1 MNISKELVNKVLG
14 SDFKSDE
21 LDNYYVIMIGD
32 KLFAPPGSRMF
43 HQFADSA
50 WKHFYNEYNWRIK
63 NRYKVA
69 KYGERWWDVR
79 KTITETDTQIW
90 NAFKSELYKNYNF
103 RIIQWKDAKRELC
116 KSERDGE
123 PSEAL
128 L

>member
-1 MNISKELVNKVLG
+1 MNISKELIDKVLG
-14 SDFKSDE
+14 SDFKSDD

-32 KLFAPPGSRMF
+32 KLFAPYASRTF
-43 HQFADSA
+43 HENADSA
-50 WKHFYNEYNWRIK
+50 WKYFYNEYNWRVK

>member
-1 MNISKELVNKVLG
+1 MEITKELINKVLG

-21 LDNYYVIMIGD
+21 LDYYYVIMIED
-32 KLFAPPGSRMF
+32 KLFAPPTSRMF
-43 HQFADSA
+43 HRDADSA
-50 WKHFYNEYNWRIK
+50 WKHFYNEYNWRVK
-63 NRYKVA
+63 NKYKVA

-103 RIIQWKDAKRELC
+103 RIIRWKDAKRELC